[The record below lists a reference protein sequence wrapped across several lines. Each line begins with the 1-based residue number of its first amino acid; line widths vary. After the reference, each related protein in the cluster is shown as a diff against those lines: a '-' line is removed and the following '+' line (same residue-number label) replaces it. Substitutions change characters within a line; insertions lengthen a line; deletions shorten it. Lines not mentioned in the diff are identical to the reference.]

1 MWGVVL
7 AIIAMTYETSTLN
20 LVDLAFT
27 MTTYTYGPMIG
38 LILLSIIGLNH
49 ANWTIPA
56 VIVSVGLVAALNHP
70 NWLGLPTEGA
80 VLAWPWLFPIAAIT
94 TVGVAIGLDRLTTRN
109 REL

>member
-1 MWGVVL
+1 MWGVAL

-49 ANWTIPA
+49 ANWAIPA
-56 VIVSVGLVAALNHP
+56 VIVSVALSP
-70 NWLGLPTEGA
+70 G
-80 VLAWPWLFPIAAIT
+80 
-94 TVGVAIGLDRLTTRN
+94 
-109 REL
+109 